1 MMRAVLVCVMLAMLS
16 RRYAE
21 AAARAKQVEWSAK
34 KSPTARSKIEIDNH
48 LSTNSLRE
56 LRYLNKDLL
65 AFGVLRNSCLRF
77 FIGCLVGI
85 LHNDKPVS
93 DIRAGLK
100 AA

>member
-1 MMRAVLVCVMLAMLS
+1 MWAVLVCVMLAMLS

-65 AFGVLRNSCLRF
+65 AFGVLRNSCLHL